1 MAYNDLMSD
10 KNETYYDLESAY
22 NLQNINNA
30 DAMGYDNLMKRTTSA
45 TASENFESAHET
57 VFDKLLADYFLGK
70 RGEYKESNK
79 LMKELADVF
88 GSADHHDPASALDY
102 KKMKQDVE
110 KSDMPSLE
118 PENFRAMIELDNATQ
133 RAI

>member
-30 DAMGYDNLMKRTTSA
+30 DAMGYDNLMKRTTAAS
-45 TASENFESAHET
+45 ASENFDAAHET

-79 LMKELADVF
+79 LMKDLANVL
-88 GSADHHDPASALDY
+88 GSADHADPAAALDY
-102 KKMKQDVE
+102 KKLQQNVE
-110 KSDMPSLE
+110 KVDEPCME
-118 PENFRAMIELDNATQ
+118 PENFRALMELDNVTS

>member
-30 DAMGYDNLMKRTTSA
+30 DAMGYENLMKRSTSVS
-45 TASENFESAHET
+45 ASENFDAAHET

-88 GSADHHDPASALDY
+88 GSND
-102 KKMKQDVE
+102 
-110 KSDMPSLE
+110 
-118 PENFRAMIELDNATQ
+118 
-133 RAI
+133 

>member
-30 DAMGYDNLMKRTTSA
+30 DAMGYDNMMKRTTSA
-45 TASENFESAHET
+45 SATENFDAAHET

-88 GSADHHDPASALDY
+88 GGTDFSDPASALDY
-102 KKMKQDVE
+102 KKMKQDIE
-110 KSDMPSLE
+110 KVDMPCLE
-118 PENFRAMIELDNATQ
+118 PENFRAMIELDNVTQ